1 VFCSLDEYM
10 DSFSRL
16 LNRLMEENGIG
27 CKRLEEL
34 LQDEGITDISYKRI
48 SEYSNAQHTPSF
60 EKARAIL
67 SVLGCPISDEELLA
81 LLRVNREIIREGST
95 ISGTYNINKEL
106 HTSIRIKLRR
116 LIPQQSPEEN
126 ERFLRDRIYELFGR
140 EKGLSDYIQWLIMKD
155 LNECIISKEEIET
168 NEK

>member
-1 VFCSLDEYM
+1 M

-16 LNRLMEENGIG
+16 LRRAMEESGVG

-34 LQDEGITDISYKRI
+34 LQDEGVSNISYKRI
-48 SEYSNAQHTPSF
+48 SEYANAQHTPSF

-67 SVLGCPISDEELLA
+67 SVLECPISDEELLD
-81 LLRVNREIIREGST
+81 LLKVNREIIKEGNT
-95 ISGTYNINKEL
+95 ISGTYDVNKEL

-116 LIPQQSPEEN
+116 LIPRQSPEEN
-126 ERFLRDRIYELFGR
+126 ERFLRDRIYELFGK

-155 LNECIISKEEIET
+155 LNECIISKEEIRSDE
-168 NEK
+168 N